1 MTLSIKNDSLIFLGI
16 FLPLFFGLNLR
27 GSLVIKLL
35 ITAVLLIMSLGV
47 VAYAIKQPKRMWT
60 GKYGVYASVI
70 LGIIGWGVLA
80 FFWAVSTP
88 LTGWLSWL
96 WWVANVVCT
105 GIVVGFAAIVHDIFV
120 EKRQLKKN

>member
-1 MTLSIKNDSLIFLGI
+1 MTLSIKNDILIFLSI

-35 ITAVLLIMSLGV
+35 ITAALLIMSLGV
-47 VAYAIKQPKRMWT
+47 AAYAIKEPKRMWT

-70 LGIIGWGVLA
+70 LGIIGWVVLA
-80 FFWAVSTP
+80 FFWAASTP

-96 WWVANVVCT
+96 WWAANVVCT

-120 EKRQLKKN
+120 EKRQ

>member
-96 WWVANVVCT
+96 WWVVNVVCT
-105 GIVVGFAAIVHDIFV
+105 GIVVGFVAIVHDIFV

>member
-1 MTLSIKNDSLIFLGI
+1 MALSMKNDSLIFLGI

-47 VAYAIKQPKRMWT
+47 AAYVIKQPKRMWT

-96 WWVANVVCT
+96 WWAANVVCT

-120 EKRQLKKN
+120 EKRQ